1 MHGGRFLHSF
11 VHTMR
16 GTFDYVYV
24 MRDDTR
30 WASDDRYTFVVAASE
45 AQISS
50 RQIEEANFLEGR
62 PSSITQFK
70 PHSDF
75 EVWQGSH
82 DDKIHIWAF
91 SRVKLKVI
99 VKTHDTDPP
108 RRMRLLGK
116 RNIP

>member
-11 VHTMR
+11 VHTRR
-16 GTFDYVYV
+16 GTLDYVYV

-62 PSSITQFK
+62 PSSIAQFK

-75 EVWQGSH
+75 EVWQGSQENVLVT
-82 DDKIHIWAF
+82 DDFVPVDGMPAPF
-91 SRVKLKVI
+91 YLESRFFV
-99 VKTHDTDPP
+99 
-108 RRMRLLGK
+108 
-116 RNIP
+116 N

>member
-1 MHGGRFLHSF
+1 MHGGRFLHCF
-11 VHTMR
+11 VHTIR

-62 PSSITQFK
+62 TSAITQFK

-75 EVWQGSH
+75 EVWQGSQENVLVT
-82 DDKIHIWAF
+82 DDFVPVDGMHALLYLE
-91 SRVKLKVI
+91 SRFFV
-99 VKTHDTDPP
+99 
-108 RRMRLLGK
+108 
-116 RNIP
+116 N

>member
-16 GTFDYVYV
+16 GTFDYICV

-30 WASDDRYTFVVAASE
+30 CASDDPYTFVVAASE

-50 RQIEEANFLEGR
+50 RQIGEANFLAGR

-75 EVWQGSH
+75 EVWQGSQENVLVT
-82 DDKIHIWAF
+82 DDFVPVDGMHAPLYLESWF
-91 SRVKLKVI
+91 FV
-99 VKTHDTDPP
+99 
-108 RRMRLLGK
+108 
-116 RNIP
+116 N

>member
-11 VHTMR
+11 VHTRR
-16 GTFDYVYV
+16 GTLDYVYV

-30 WASDDRYTFVVAASE
+30 WASDDRYTFLVAASE

-75 EVWQGSH
+75 EVWQGSQENVLVT
-82 DDKIHIWAF
+82 DDFVPVDGMHAPLYLE
-91 SRVKLKVI
+91 SRFFV
-99 VKTHDTDPP
+99 
-108 RRMRLLGK
+108 
-116 RNIP
+116 N

>member
-75 EVWQGSH
+75 EVWQGSQENVLVT
-82 DDKIHIWAF
+82 DDFVPVDGMPAPF
-91 SRVKLKVI
+91 YLESRSFV
-99 VKTHDTDPP
+99 
-108 RRMRLLGK
+108 
-116 RNIP
+116 N

>member
-1 MHGGRFLHSF
+1 
-11 VHTMR
+11 MR

-62 PSSITQFK
+62 PSSITQFT
-70 PHSDF
+70 PPLDF
-75 EVWQGSH
+75 EGWQGSH
-82 DDKIHIWAF
+82 ENVLLTDDFVPVDGMPAPF
-91 SRVKLKVI
+91 YLESRFFV
-99 VKTHDTDPP
+99 
-108 RRMRLLGK
+108 
-116 RNIP
+116 N

>member
-24 MRDDTR
+24 MWDDTR
-30 WASDDRYTFVVAASE
+30 WASDDRYTFVVAASK

-75 EVWQGSH
+75 EVWQGSQENVLVT
-82 DDKIHIWAF
+82 DDFVPVDGMHAPLYLESWF
-91 SRVKLKVI
+91 FV
-99 VKTHDTDPP
+99 
-108 RRMRLLGK
+108 
-116 RNIP
+116 N